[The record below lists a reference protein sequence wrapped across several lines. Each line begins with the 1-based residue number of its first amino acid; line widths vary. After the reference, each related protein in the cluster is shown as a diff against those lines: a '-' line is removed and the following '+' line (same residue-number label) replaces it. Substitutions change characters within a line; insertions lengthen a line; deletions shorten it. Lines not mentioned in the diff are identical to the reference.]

1 MVLLEQQSGQ
11 RPEIVFEATRVYSMA
26 LEKFLQDH
34 GYIYCRLNPL
44 EAKLQTAAMRR
55 NKTDK
60 SDAHELAKH
69 FKMNRKPTLQ
79 QDTYY
84 NQMRALSRYYDEVD
98 E

>member
-1 MVLLEQQSGQ
+1 D
-11 RPEIVFEATRVYSMA
+11 R
-26 LEKFLQDH
+26 

-60 SDAHELAKH
+60 SDAHELAKTH
-69 FKMNRKPTLQ
+69 FKINRKPMFQ

-98 E
+98 EELIQLRGKMHAILQLSFPELERM